1 MIGPAPTPWLIETLL
16 LAAFLAPLLLAA
28 ALATPAMAAVL
39 RLLPMA
45 AVPALLAVAVLPVPT
60 AISEPW
66 LLMGAGFGMD
76 QTGRAFLGFTA
87 VLWGVAAWAA
97 TGWLRRADNPLRF
110 TACFLMAMAGNFGLI
125 LATDAAGFYTFFA
138 LMSFA
143 SYGLVIHT
151 GSPSARKAGRIYIG
165 FVLAGE
171 LALFGGLAL
180 AVGQAGTLTL
190 EGVRASTP
198 SDLAAWLM
206 IAGLGVKLGVMPLH
220 FWLPPAH
227 GAAPSA
233 ASAVLSGAMI
243 KAGLWG
249 MMALLPLGHTVL
261 EDQGTVLLAAGLV
274 TLFAAVLL
282 GLREGN
288 PKTVLGFSSVA
299 QMGLM
304 ALGVGAA
311 LKAPDAWALLA
322 PVLVLLAA
330 HHALAKGALFL
341 GAGAVATEG
350 AAGRR
355 AALMAALALPALV
368 VAGAAGSSGGW
379 AKEALKAALGTGPAG
394 WAPWLVLAI
403 TLGGVGTTLL
413 MARFGWTLWRSA
425 SAGGGLP
432 ASGGAAP
439 MVAPFAALVTLSLT
453 LPLVWPTAA
462 PGLTA
467 ALPAVTA
474 PATWPL
480 ALGIAVALVTMAGH
494 HALQVGPARLWVRL
508 TTPARR
514 RWSATRTA
522 ALRLRRAVRVQARR
536 IPARLIA
543 HSQAARLAPAAPA
556 AALAVVLAVVLIGA
570 GPAPLAGLAT
580 EPTPP
585 LPPILPADPH
595 APGTGL
601 LQSLP
606 DPLPDLGTHDPGAL
620 EPGTLPPPAR

>member
-1 MIGPAPTPWLIETLL
+1 MIGPALTETLL
-16 LAAFLAPLLLAA
+16 LAAFLAPLLLAV
-28 ALATPAMAAVL
+28 ALATPAAGAVL

-45 AVPALLAVAVLPVPT
+45 AVPALLAVAVLQVPVQV
-60 AISEPW
+60 AEPW

-76 QTGRAFLGFTA
+76 QTARAFLGFTA

-97 TGWLRRADNPLRF
+97 AGWLRRADNPLRF
-110 TACFLMAMAGNFGLI
+110 AACFLMAMAGNFGLI
-125 LATDAAGFYTFFA
+125 LATDAVGFYTFFA

-151 GSPSARKAGRIYIG
+151 GSLSARKAGRIYIA
-165 FVLAGE
+165 FVLGGE

-180 AVGQAGTLTL
+180 AVAQSGTLAL
-190 EGVRASTP
+190 EGIRATVP

-206 IAGLGVKLGVMPLH
+206 IVGLGVKLGVMPLH
-220 FWLPPAH
+220 VWLPPAH
-227 GAAPSA
+227 GAAPAA

-249 MMALLPLGHTVL
+249 MMALLPLGAGVL
-261 EDQGTVLLAAGLV
+261 EDHGTVLLAAGLV

-282 GLREGN
+282 GLREAN
-288 PKTVLGFSSVA
+288 PKAVLGFSSVA

-311 LKAPDAWALLA
+311 LKAPSAWGVLG

-350 AAGRR
+350 ATGRR
-355 AALMAALALPALV
+355 VALMAALVLPALV
-368 VAGAAGSSGGW
+368 LAGIAGSSGAW
-379 AKEALKAALGTGPAG
+379 AKEALKVALGFGPAG

-403 TLGGVGTTLL
+403 TVGGMGTTLL

-425 SAGGGLP
+425 AAGAGVGGGLP
-432 ASGGAAP
+432 ASGTAAP
-439 MVAPFAALVTLSLT
+439 MVAPFVGLATLSLI
-453 LPLVWPTAA
+453 LPLVWPAAA
-462 PGLTA
+462 PGLSA
-467 ALPAVTA
+467 ALPVVGA
-474 PATWPL
+474 PAAWPL
-480 ALGIAVALVTMAGH
+480 AGGVVLALATMAGH
-494 HALQVGPARLWVRL
+494 HALTVGPARLWARL
-508 TTPARR
+508 TAPARR
-514 RWSATRTA
+514 RWTEARTT
-522 ALRLRRAVRVQARR
+522 ALRLRRALRVQARR

-543 HSQAARLAPAAPA
+543 ISEAARLAPAAPA
-556 AALAVVLAVVLIGA
+556 AALAVVLAVVLIGS
-570 GPAPLAGLAT
+570 GPGPFVGAFAVDPLPEVPAL
-580 EPTPP
+580 PP
-585 LPPILPADPH
+585 LLPEDPH

-606 DPLPDLGTHDPGAL
+606 DPLPAPFP
-620 EPGTLPPPAR
+620 EPGSTLPPPAR